1 MNYLCENEMLP
12 IAAAVERL
20 EHSAKQA
27 GLSPDDLIDLL
38 QNGMDLEHVISY
50 VAAVLNRQVN

>member
-1 MNYLCENEMLP
+1 MLP
-12 IAAAVERL
+12 ITAAVERL